1 MQYSF
6 RRAKLD
12 LQSGASRG
20 SGIAFGLLAAAIW
33 GLLQASGRA
42 AVFQGLS
49 PFDLAALRFGVA
61 GALLAPWL
69 LTGGRSSADRTGV
82 GWPRALVLTLC
93 LGPPF
98 FLLNM
103 AGYRFSPLAHG
114 VVILPATFIVAG
126 LAGAHLFLG
135 DRLSA
140 RKTIGCAIVF
150 CGLLAI
156 ANISSFAAEDDLTVV
171 GDLMFA
177 AAGLLWCA
185 ASLLIS
191 HWKLTSM
198 NTTASVAVLSA
209 AIYLPG
215 YAAFGTPGQ
224 LAAVPVEV
232 LAFHIVASGVLAG
245 VVAMLAF
252 TRSVAILGAGGA
264 AIFPALVPAM
274 GTVIGYVLTG
284 EVPGPAQIAGLLL
297 VSAGLIVAVR

>member
-6 RRAKLD
+6 RRTKHE

-20 SGIAFGLLAAAIW
+20 FGIACGLLAAAIW

-42 AVFQGLS
+42 AVIQGLS

-61 GALLAPWL
+61 GALLLPWL
-69 LTGGRSSADRTGV
+69 LTSGRSAADLAGV
-82 GWPRALVLTLC
+82 GLPRAFVLTLC

-114 VVILPATFIVAG
+114 VVILPAVFIVAG
-126 LAGAHLFLG
+126 LAGAHYFLG

-140 RKTIGCAIVF
+140 RKAIGCAVVF

-156 ANISSFAAEDDLTVV
+156 ANNSSFATEGDLTAL
-171 GDLMFA
+171 GDVMFA

-191 HWKLTSM
+191 HWKLNSM
-198 NTTASVAVLSA
+198 QTTAAVAVLSA
-209 AIYLPG
+209 GVYLPA

-224 LAAVPVEV
+224 LAAVPLEV
-232 LAFHIVASGVLAG
+232 LAFHVLASGVLAG

-252 TRSVAILGAGGA
+252 TRSVAILGAGGS

-274 GTVIGYVLTG
+274 GTLIGYALTG

-297 VSAGLIVAVR
+297 VSAGLIVAVK